1 MRRGALDS
9 VAPSGTSGLRGVMG
23 IASAGLQ
30 TVAFSF
36 VFPRGGDG
44 ESMRR
49 VAEVMSDDRRAM
61 EAYVAVRVI
70 CRIPVR

>member
-1 MRRGALDS
+1 
-9 VAPSGTSGLRGVMG
+9 MG
-23 IASAGLQ
+23 IATAGLQ

-49 VAEVMSDDRRAM
+49 VAEVMSDERRAM
-61 EAYVAVRVI
+61 EAYVTVRVI
-70 CRIPVR
+70 CRILAR